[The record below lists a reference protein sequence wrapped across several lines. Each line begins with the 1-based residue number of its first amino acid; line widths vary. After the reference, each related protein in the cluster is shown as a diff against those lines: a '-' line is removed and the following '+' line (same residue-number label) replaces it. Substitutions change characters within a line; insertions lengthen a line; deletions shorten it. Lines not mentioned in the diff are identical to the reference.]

1 MNLPDDTM
9 DGGRT
14 RLVERVL
21 VCYPRAETDE
31 ERRARV
37 AKGLP
42 RPTVS
47 FVVSTM
53 VHVEAIG
60 GAYERVR

>member
-1 MNLPDDTM
+1 MRLPDDTM

-21 VCYPRAETDE
+21 VSYPRAETKE
-31 ERRARV
+31 ERRARA

-42 RPTVS
+42 RPMVS
-47 FVVSTM
+47 FVVST
-53 VHVEAIG
+53 AIP
-60 GAYERVR
+60 ATAAEPDH

>member
-1 MNLPDDTM
+1 MMLLPDDTM

-21 VCYPRAETDE
+21 VSYPRDETKE
-31 ERRARV
+31 ERLARM

-42 RPTVS
+42 RPTLS
-47 FVVSTM
+47 FVVST
-53 VHVEAIG
+53 AIPV
-60 GAYERVR
+60 AAAEPDS